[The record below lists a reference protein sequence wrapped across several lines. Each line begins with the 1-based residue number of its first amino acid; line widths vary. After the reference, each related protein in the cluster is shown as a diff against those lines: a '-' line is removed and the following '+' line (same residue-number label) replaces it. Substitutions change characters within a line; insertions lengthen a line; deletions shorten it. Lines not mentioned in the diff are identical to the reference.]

1 MRIYIVED
9 SPIKANNL
17 VTFVSDLLGDTQD
30 IHLYVSFQSGLKA
43 IEANPP
49 DTLILD
55 MTLPTFDRR
64 PNAREGRLR
73 PLGGYDI
80 MRKLKLKGIYTKIIV
95 VTQLESFGDD
105 EDEVSFKEITAQ
117 CHREFPDVFLGSV
130 YYDQNGT
137 NWRPHLQ
144 QLLALVNL
152 HD

>member
-1 MRIYIVED
+1 MTIYIVED
-9 SPIKANNL
+9 SALKANNIISFL
-17 VTFVSDLLGDTQD
+17 SEFYGEDEQLRLF
-30 IHLYVSFQSGLKA
+30 LSFQSGLKA
-43 IEANPP
+43 LELEPP
-49 DTLILD
+49 GLVILD

-80 MRKLKLKGIYTKIIV
+80 MRKLKLKNINTKVIV

-117 CHREFPDVFLGSV
+117 CYREFPEFFLGSV

-137 NWRPHLQ
+137 SWRHELEKI
-144 QLLALVNL
+144 LRMLGGK
-152 HD
+152 